1 MQGVTV
7 EAIETGNSFVVWCDF
22 ISGSEAHG
30 CLVVVLGVHDNIT
43 VEVKRGS
50 SLVLNFSTPLSCYR
64 DVLAFDIER
73 DGSVGAQAVPGRV
86 VGKLKHDSVKC
97 STRPGTNSSE

>member
-1 MQGVTV
+1 MQGATA
-7 EAIETGNSFVVWCDF
+7 EAIETGNSFVVWCNF

-43 VEVKRGS
+43 VEVERDS
-50 SLVLNFSTPLSCYR
+50 SLILNISTPLSCYR

-73 DGSVGAQAVPGRV
+73 DGSIGTQAVPGSV
-86 VGKLKHDSVKC
+86 MGKLDSEKC
-97 STRPGTNSSE
+97 STRQGTNSSE

>member
-1 MQGVTV
+1 MQGVTA

-30 CLVVVLGVHDNIT
+30 CLVVILGVRDNIT
-43 VEVKRGS
+43 VEVERGS
-50 SLVLNFSTPLSCYR
+50 SLVLNISAPLSCYC

-73 DGSVGAQAVPGRV
+73 DGSVGTQAVPGRV
-86 VGKLKHDSVKC
+86 VGKLDSVKC